1 MARRQIEETYYTF
14 NPTTNTITVPRVI
27 KAERLMLITNVTKN
41 IVIYNFSDPNTGYV
55 SVTQDNTSP
64 NRPGT
69 TIVLEY
75 NCSSMLSTDKLA
87 IVYDEMA
94 ETITFE
100 PALLDAVQKLRVAAP
115 QSLMDTDFEYG
126 VQPSKWE
133 ALVTCSNYPTFFSRT
148 TGGNSYDI
156 ISIAGN
162 GASPRST
169 VTVTTASN
177 HGLANGDVVSVQE
190 TTSGATADGT
200 YPVTIIDSTSFSYQA
215 KGIVSAQSIK
225 DGNMTGVYG
234 GGIYDNA
241 HIVGGNI
248 GGFGSWSAISDQAA
262 YSTITVTTP
271 RPHGLL
277 PGTPILVNDLSS
289 PIGGIQFITNVS
301 TPNQFKFQVQAAAI
315 VSNPINTVNIGL
327 FTRPEG
333 YVDHRPFDGGVILT
347 TANNVCGVQTIR
359 QTRRYFRYQS
369 GKSIQF
375 STGAKLTPT
384 YDLDTI
390 FCDSNAV
397 GITRVTVTTRQDH
410 GLQPGATIRV
420 ENATVTGTYN
430 PWNADFKVTEILGT
444 NSFKYEMLLNQVLP
458 STDQFPGGTD
468 VKITV
473 VKWKGAATRCGLFD
487 DQNGFYFE
495 YDGAEFH
502 CVRRYTKKELFGRLN
517 LVQYSNY
524 VQGTNTR
531 FRKQLTVG
539 EQITIRGAHYKVIQI
554 NSDTEMYI
562 SPSYKASTV
571 SSARYLKMET
581 IKVPQSQWN
590 IDKMDGTGPSG
601 YVINPAR
608 MQMVYIDYTWY
619 GAGFIRFGFRAADGN
634 IYYCHKMPNNNA
646 NTEAYMRSGN
656 LPARYEAVN
665 EPTKFA
671 RLVAGGTA
679 ISGANLMSTEIAMYV
694 DNVDFWPA
702 SGYLMIKDDLNC
714 EIVSYSSI
722 GAYNATARGFLVNIA
737 RRQPMSINYSGAMVY
752 LTGTQANVIFSP
764 DQTIPGGS
772 GVTQVS
778 VQPISQECAPVISHW
793 GSSVIMDGRFDDDKA
808 YIFTA
813 GMQRFIQ
820 ITGSGTFTAK
830 IASRSA
836 TGGLVTLTTATT
848 HNIQPGY
855 DVSVSGVNTVASIS
869 AASITNL
876 NTANIT
882 TAGAHNLLV
891 GQTVQIANVISSS
904 NTIFNGT
911 RVILTTPTSNTFT
924 FSRVYPQNQ
933 SFTGLSGTAT
943 ESSTF
948 NGTFSVTNVSANTI
962 MYNIANSTTFAQAVV
977 ASATASQSFG
987 SSSTPR
993 PLVSIRIAPSVDNG
1007 LGRNYGIREVVN
1019 HMQLNLSS
1027 IGILS
1032 SGQFLIQG
1040 FLNPASMVGVS
1051 IPNDWETTRI
1061 PGGSLAQVIYHEG
1074 SGVPGTTIAN
1084 PTNTVTGGDQVF
1096 AFYTE
1101 NSGGDNLSVTSF
1113 DLSKVRDLGTSILS
1127 GNGNQSAPG
1136 YPNGPDILTIV
1147 ATNLGAT
1154 TGNITCRLSWTEAQA

>member
-41 IVIYNFSDPNTGYV
+41 TVIYNFSDPNTGYV
-55 SVTQDNTSP
+55 SITQDNTIP

-69 TIVLEY
+69 VIVLEY

-94 ETITFE
+94 ETVTFE
-100 PALLDAVQKLRVAAP
+100 PALLDAVQKLRVASP

-162 GASPRST
+162 GVSPRST

-190 TTSGATADGT
+190 TTSGGTADGT

-215 KGIVSAQSIK
+215 KGVVPNQSIK

-241 HIVGGNI
+241 HIVGGVP

-277 PGTPILVNDLSS
+277 PGTPILINDLAS

-301 TPNQFKFQVQAAAI
+301 TPNQFKFQSASAAI
-315 VSNPINTVNIGL
+315 ISNPISTVNIGL

-347 TANNVCGVQTIR
+347 TANNVCGVQTVR

-430 PWNADFKVTEILGT
+430 PWNADYKVTEILGT
-444 NSFKYEMLLNQVLP
+444 NSFKYEMLLTQVLP

-495 YDGAEFH
+495 YDGSEFH

-517 LVQYSNY
+517 VVQYSNY

-554 NSDTEMYI
+554 NNDTEMYI
-562 SPSYKASTV
+562 SPSYKAGTV
-571 SSARYLKMET
+571 SSARYLKMES

-694 DNVDFWPA
+694 DNVDFWPS
-702 SGYLMIKDDLNC
+702 SGYLMIKDDLNS

-722 GAYNATARGFLVNIA
+722 GAYNAVARGYLVNIA
-737 RRQPMSINYSGAMVY
+737 RRQPMSINYSGTMVN

-820 ITGSGTFTAK
+820 ITGSGTFSAK
-830 IASRSA
+830 IAGRAA
-836 TGGLVTLTTATT
+836 TGGLVTLTTSTT

-855 DVSVSGVNTVASIS
+855 NVSISGVNTTASIT
-869 AASITNL
+869 AASITTF

-882 TAGAHNLLV
+882 TSGAHNLLV
-891 GQTVQIANVISSS
+891 GQTVTLSNVISAS
-904 NTIFNGT
+904 NNLFNGVRT
-911 RVILTTPTSNTFT
+911 ILTTPTANTFT
-924 FSRVYPQNQ
+924 FSRPNPQNL
-933 SFTGLSGTAT
+933 SYTGLSGTVT
-943 ESSTF
+943 ESQTF
-948 NGTFSVTNVSANTI
+948 NGTFAVTNVTANTL
-962 MYNIANSTTFAQAVV
+962 MYNISNNTTFAQAVV
-977 ASATASQSFG
+977 ASGTATQSFG

-1040 FLNPASMVGVS
+1040 FLNPASMTGVS

-1074 SGVPGTTIAN
+1074 AGVPGNTISN

-1127 GNGNQSAPG
+1127 GNGNSSAPG
-1136 YPNGPDILTIV
+1136 FPNGPDILTIV

>member
-14 NPTTNTITVPRVI
+14 NPSTNTITIPKVI
-27 KAERLMLITNVTKN
+27 KAERLMLITNVTQN
-41 IVIYNFSDPNTGYV
+41 AVIYNFSDPNIGYV
-55 SVTQDNTSP
+55 SLTQDNTNP
-64 NRPGT
+64 NKPGT

-75 NCSSMLSTDKLA
+75 NCSAMLSTDKLA
-87 IVYDEMA
+87 IIYDEMA
-94 ETITFE
+94 ETVTFE

-133 ALVTCSNYPTFFSRT
+133 ALVTCNNYPTFFSRT

-156 ISIAGN
+156 ISIVGD
-162 GASPRST
+162 GVSPRST

-190 TTSGATADGT
+190 TSSGATADGT

-215 KGIVSAQSIK
+215 KGIVAAQSIK

-277 PGTPILVNDLSS
+277 PGTPILINDLTS
-289 PIGGIQFITNVS
+289 PIGGIQFVTNVS
-301 TPNQFKFQVQAAAI
+301 TPNQFKFQLASAAI
-315 VSNPINTVNIGL
+315 VSNPISTVNIGL

-347 TANNVCGVQTIR
+347 TANNVCGVQTVR

-390 FCDSNAV
+390 YCDSNAV

-430 PWNADFKVTEILGT
+430 PWNADYKVTEILGT
-444 NSFKYEMLLNQVLP
+444 NSFRYEMVLTQVLP

-554 NSDTEMYI
+554 NNDTEMYI
-562 SPSYKASTV
+562 SPSYKAGTV

-601 YVINPAR
+601 YVLNPAR

-619 GAGFIRFGFRAADGN
+619 GAGFIRFGFRAVDGN
-634 IYYCHKMPNNNA
+634 IYYCHKMPNNNT

-679 ISGANLMSTEIAMYV
+679 ISGANLAPTEIAMYV
-694 DNVDFWPA
+694 DNVDFWPS
-702 SGYLMIKDDLNC
+702 SGYLMIKDDLNT

-737 RRQPMSINYSGAMVY
+737 RRQPMSINYSGTMVN
-752 LTGTQANVIFSP
+752 LTGTQASVTFSP
-764 DQTIPGGS
+764 DATITGGA
-772 GVTQVS
+772 GTTQVS

-836 TGGLVTLTTATT
+836 TGGVVTLTTTST

-855 DVSVSGVNTVASIS
+855 NVSVSGVNTVASIT
-869 AASITNL
+869 AASITTL

-882 TAGAHNLLV
+882 TSGAHNLLV
-891 GQTVQIANVISSS
+891 GQTVTISNVIASA

-911 RVILTTPTSNTFT
+911 YVIATTPTSNTFT
-924 FSRVYPQNQ
+924 YTRVYPQNV
-933 SFTGLSGTAT
+933 SYTGLAGTVT
-943 ESSTF
+943 ESQTF
-948 NGTFSVTNVSANTI
+948 NGTFSVSSTTSNTIVYSIANT
-962 MYNIANSTTFAQAVV
+962 TTFASAVV
-977 ASATASQSFG
+977 ASGTATQSFG

-1007 LGRNYGIREVVN
+1007 LGRNYGIREIVN

-1040 FLNPASMVGVS
+1040 FLNPASMTGVS

-1074 SGVPGTTIAN
+1074 AGVPGNTISN
-1084 PTNTVTGGDQVF
+1084 PTNTITGGDQVF

-1127 GNGNQSAPG
+1127 GNGNSTAPG
-1136 YPNGPDILTIV
+1136 FPNGPDILTIV

>member
-14 NPTTNTITVPRVI
+14 NPTTNTITVPKVI

-64 NRPGT
+64 NKPGT

-75 NCSSMLSTDKLA
+75 NCSAMLSTDKLA
-87 IVYDEMA
+87 IIYDEMA

-133 ALVTCSNYPTFFSRT
+133 ALVTCNNYPTFFSRT

-156 ISIAGN
+156 ISIAGD

-215 KGIVSAQSIK
+215 KGIVAAQSIK

-271 RPHGLL
+271 RPHGIL
-277 PGTPILVNDLSS
+277 PGTPILINDLTS
-289 PIGGIQFITNVS
+289 PIGGIQFVTNVS
-301 TPNQFKFQVQAAAI
+301 TPNQFKFQLSSAAI

-390 FCDSNAV
+390 YCDSNAV

-430 PWNADFKVTEILGT
+430 PWNADYKVTEILGT
-444 NSFKYEMLLNQVLP
+444 NSFRYEMLLTQILP

-495 YDGAEFH
+495 YDGAEYH

-554 NSDTEMYI
+554 NNDTEMYI
-562 SPSYKASTV
+562 SPSYKAGTV
-571 SSARYLKMET
+571 NSARYLKMES

-601 YVINPAR
+601 YVLNPAR

-619 GAGFIRFGFRAADGN
+619 GAGFIRFGFRAVDGN
-634 IYYCHKMPNNNA
+634 IYYCHKMPNNNT

-679 ISGANLMSTEIAMYV
+679 ISGANLAPTEIAMYV
-694 DNVDFWPA
+694 DNVDFWPS
-702 SGYLMIKDDLNC
+702 SGYLMIKDDLNT

-722 GAYNATARGFLVNIA
+722 GAYNAVARGFLVNIA
-737 RRQPMSINYSGAMVY
+737 RRQPMSINYSGTMVN
-752 LTGTQANVIFSP
+752 LTGTQASVTFSP
-764 DQTIPGGS
+764 DATITGGA
-772 GVTQVS
+772 GTAQVS

-836 TGGLVTLTTATT
+836 TGGVVTLTTTST

-855 DVSVSGVNTVASIS
+855 NVSISGVNTVASIT
-869 AASITNL
+869 AASITTL

-882 TAGAHNLLV
+882 TSGAHNLLV
-891 GQTVQIANVISSS
+891 GQTVTISNVIASA

-911 RVILTTPTSNTFT
+911 YVIASVPTTNTFT
-924 FSRVYPQNQ
+924 YTRIYPSNV
-933 SFTGLSGTAT
+933 SYTGLSGTVT
-943 ESSTF
+943 ESQTF
-948 NGTFSVTNVSANTI
+948 NGTFSVSSTTSNTIVYSIANTT
-962 MYNIANSTTFAQAVV
+962 SFASAVV
-977 ASATASQSFG
+977 ASGTATQSFG

-1007 LGRNYGIREVVN
+1007 LGRNYGIREIVN

-1040 FLNPASMVGVS
+1040 FLNPASMTGVS

-1074 SGVPGTTIAN
+1074 AGVPGNTISN
-1084 PTNTVTGGDQVF
+1084 PTNTITGGDQVF

-1127 GNGNQSAPG
+1127 GNGNSSAPG
-1136 YPNGPDILTIV
+1136 FPNGPDILTIV
-1147 ATNLGAT
+1147 ATNLGAA

>member
-41 IVIYNFSDPNTGYV
+41 TVIYNFSDPNTGYV
-55 SVTQDNTSP
+55 SITQDNTIP

-69 TIVLEY
+69 VIVLEY

-94 ETITFE
+94 ETVTFE
-100 PALLDAVQKLRVAAP
+100 PALLDAVQKLRVASP

-162 GASPRST
+162 GVSPRST

-190 TTSGATADGT
+190 TTSGGTADGT

-215 KGIVSAQSIK
+215 KGVVPNQSIK

-241 HIVGGNI
+241 HIVGGVP

-277 PGTPILVNDLSS
+277 PGTPILINDLAS

-301 TPNQFKFQVQAAAI
+301 TPNQFKFQSASAAI
-315 VSNPINTVNIGL
+315 ISNPISTVNIGL

-347 TANNVCGVQTIR
+347 TANNVCGVQTVR

-430 PWNADFKVTEILGT
+430 PWNEDYKVTEILGT
-444 NSFKYEMLLNQVLP
+444 NSFKYEMLLTQVLP

-495 YDGAEFH
+495 YDGSEFH

-517 LVQYSNY
+517 VVQYSNY

-554 NSDTEMYI
+554 NNDTEMYI
-562 SPSYKASTV
+562 SPSYKAGTV
-571 SSARYLKMET
+571 SSARYLKMES

-694 DNVDFWPA
+694 DNVDFWPS
-702 SGYLMIKDDLNC
+702 SGYLMIKDDLNS

-722 GAYNATARGFLVNIA
+722 GAYNAVARGYLVNIA
-737 RRQPMSINYSGAMVY
+737 RRQPMSINYSGTMVN

-820 ITGSGTFTAK
+820 ITGSGTFSAK
-830 IASRSA
+830 IAGRSA
-836 TGGLVTLTTATT
+836 TGGLVTLTTSTT

-855 DVSVSGVNTVASIS
+855 NVSISGVNTTASIT
-869 AASITNL
+869 AASITTF

-882 TAGAHNLLV
+882 TSGAHNLLV
-891 GQTVQIANVISSS
+891 GQTVTLSNVISAS
-904 NTIFNGT
+904 NNLFNGVRT
-911 RVILTTPTSNTFT
+911 ILTTPTANTFT
-924 FSRVYPQNQ
+924 FSRPNPQNL
-933 SFTGLSGTAT
+933 SYTGLSGTVT
-943 ESSTF
+943 ESQTF
-948 NGTFSVTNVSANTI
+948 NGTFAVTNVTANTL
-962 MYNIANSTTFAQAVV
+962 MYNISNNTTFAQAVV
-977 ASATASQSFG
+977 ASGTATQSFG

-1040 FLNPASMVGVS
+1040 FLNPASMTGVS

-1074 SGVPGTTIAN
+1074 AGVPGNTISN

-1127 GNGNQSAPG
+1127 GNGNSSAPG
-1136 YPNGPDILTIV
+1136 FPNGPDILTIV

>member
-100 PALLDAVQKLRVAAP
+100 PALLDAVQKLRVAPP

-190 TTSGATADGT
+190 TSSGATADGT

-248 GGFGSWSAISDQAA
+248 GGFGAWSAISDQAA

-277 PGTPILVNDLSS
+277 PGTPILINDLTN

-301 TPNQFKFQVQAAAI
+301 TPNQFKFQVNAAAI
-315 VSNPINTVNIGL
+315 VSNPISTVNVGL

-430 PWNADFKVTEILGT
+430 PWNADYKVTEILGT

-502 CVRRYTKKELFGRLN
+502 CVRRYTKKELFGRVN
-517 LVQYSNY
+517 LTQFSNY

-539 EQITIRGAHYKVIQI
+539 DQITIRGAHYKVIQI
-554 NSDTEMYI
+554 NNDTEMYI
-562 SPSYKASTV
+562 SPSYKAATV
-571 SSARYLKMET
+571 GSARYLKMES

-634 IYYCHKMPNNNA
+634 IYYCHKMPNNNT

-702 SGYLMIKDDLNC
+702 SGYLMIKDDLNS

-722 GAYNATARGFLVNIA
+722 GAYNAVARGFLVNIA
-737 RRQPMSINYSGAMVY
+737 RRQPMAINYSGSMVY

-855 DVSVSGVNTVASIS
+855 DVSISGVNTVASIT

-876 NTANIT
+876 STANIT

-891 GQTVQIANVISSS
+891 GQTVQIANVISAS

-924 FSRVYPQNQ
+924 FARVYPQNQ

-948 NGTFSVTNVSANTI
+948 NGTFAVTNVAANTI
-962 MYNIANSTTFAQAVV
+962 MYNISNSTTFAQTVV

-1007 LGRNYGIREVVN
+1007 LGRNYGIREIVN

-1127 GNGNQSAPG
+1127 GNGNQTAPG

>member
-1 MARRQIEETYYTF
+1 MARRQIEDTYYTF

-27 KAERLMLITNVTKN
+27 KPERLMLITNTTKN
-41 IVIYNFSDPNTGYV
+41 IVIYNFSDPNLGYA
-55 SVTQDNTSP
+55 SITQNNTSK
-64 NRPGT
+64 NQPGT

-75 NCSSMLSTDKLA
+75 NCSSMLSSDKLA
-87 IVYDEMA
+87 IVYDEVA
-94 ETITFE
+94 ETTTFE
-100 PALLDAVQKLRVAAP
+100 PVLLDAVQKLRVASP

-156 ISIAGN
+156 ISINGD

-177 HGLANGDVVSVQE
+177 HGLANGDIVSVQE

-200 YPVTIIDSTSFSYQA
+200 FPVTIIDSTSFSYRA
-215 KGIVSAQSIK
+215 KGVVPAQTIK

-234 GGIYDNA
+234 GGIYDNS

-248 GGFGSWSAISDQAA
+248 GSYGSWSAISDQAA

-277 PGTPILVNDLSS
+277 PGTPILINDLTS

-301 TPNQFKFQVQAAAI
+301 APNQFKFQLTQQATP
-315 VSNPINTVNIGL
+315 VTNPIATANIGL

-347 TANNVCGVQTIR
+347 TANNVCGVQTVR

-384 YDLDTI
+384 YDIDTI
-390 FCDSNAV
+390 FCSSNAV
-397 GITRVTVTTRQDH
+397 GISLVTVTTRQDH

-420 ENATVTGTYN
+420 EGATVTGDYN
-430 PWNADFKVTEILGT
+430 PWNGDFIVGEILGT
-444 NSFKYEMLLNQVLP
+444 NSFRYSMLLTQVLP

-468 VKITV
+468 VNVTV

-487 DQNGFYFE
+487 DQNGFFFE
-495 YDGAEFH
+495 YDGKEFH
-502 CVRRYTKKELFGRLN
+502 CVRRYTKKELFGRVN
-517 LVQYSNY
+517 VVQFSNY

-554 NSDTEMYI
+554 NNDTEMYI
-562 SPSYKASTV
+562 SPAYRAQTAT
-571 SSARYLKMET
+571 SARYLKMET
-581 IKVPQSQWN
+581 VKVPQSQWN

-601 YVINPAR
+601 YVIDPAK

-619 GAGFIRFGFRAADGN
+619 GAGFIRFGFRAVDGN
-634 IYYCHKMPNNNA
+634 IYYCHKMANNNV
-646 NTEAYMRSGN
+646 NSEAYMRSGN

-671 RLVAGGTA
+671 RLVSGGTA
-679 ISGANLMSTEIAMYV
+679 ISGASLMPTEIAMYV
-694 DNVDFWPA
+694 DNVDFWPS
-702 SGYLMIKDDLNC
+702 SGYLMIKDDQNC

-722 GAYNATARGFLVNIA
+722 GAYNATARGWLVNIA
-737 RRQPMSINYSGAMVY
+737 RRQPMTINYSGSLVA
-752 LTGTQANVIFSP
+752 LTGTSANVIFNP
-764 DQTIPGGS
+764 DATVPGGA
-772 GVTQVS
+772 GVAQVS
-778 VQPISQECAPVISHW
+778 VQPISQECAPVICHW

-836 TGGLVTLTTATT
+836 TGGVVTLTTAST

-855 DVSVSGVNTVASIS
+855 DVSISGVNTVASVVS
-869 AASITNL
+869 ASITSSVATL
-876 NTANIT
+876 T
-882 TAGAHNLLV
+882 TSGAHNLLQ
-891 GQTVQIANVISSS
+891 GQTVTVSNVISST
-904 NTIFNGT
+904 NTIYNGT
-911 RVILTTPTSNTFT
+911 YVITAVPATNQIRYT
-924 FSRVYPQNQ
+924 RVYPTNT
-933 SFTGLSGTAT
+933 SHTGLSGTVT

-948 NGTFSVTNVSANTI
+948 NGTFSVSSTTSNTI
-962 MYNIANSTTFAQAVV
+962 VYSISNTTNFASAVV
-977 ASATASQSFG
+977 ASGTATQSFG

-1007 LGRNYGIREVVN
+1007 LGRNYGIREIVN
-1019 HMQLNLSS
+1019 HMQLNLAS

-1040 FLNPASMVGVS
+1040 FLNPASIIGPS
-1051 IPNDWETTRI
+1051 IPGDWETVRV
-1061 PGGSLAQVIYHEG
+1061 PGGSLAQVIYHDG
-1074 SGVPGTTIAN
+1074 GGVPGNTITN
-1084 PTNTVTGGDQVF
+1084 PTNTVSGGDQVF

-1101 NSGGDNLSVTSF
+1101 NSGGENLSVSTF
-1113 DLSKVRDLGTSILS
+1113 DLTKVRDLGTSILS
-1127 GNGNQSAPG
+1127 GNGNSTAPG

-1154 TGNITCRLSWTEAQA
+1154 TGNISCRLSWTEAQA

>member
-14 NPTTNTITVPRVI
+14 NPTTNTITVPKVI

-64 NRPGT
+64 NKPGT

-75 NCSSMLSTDKLA
+75 NCSAMLSTDKLA
-87 IVYDEMA
+87 IIYDEMA

-133 ALVTCSNYPTFFSRT
+133 ALVTCNNYPTFFSRT

-156 ISIAGN
+156 ISIAGD

-215 KGIVSAQSIK
+215 KGIVAAQSIK

-271 RPHGLL
+271 RPHGIL
-277 PGTPILVNDLSS
+277 PGTPILINDLTS
-289 PIGGIQFITNVS
+289 PIGGIQFVTNVS
-301 TPNQFKFQVQAAAI
+301 TPNQFKFQLSSAAI

-390 FCDSNAV
+390 YCDSNAV

-430 PWNADFKVTEILGT
+430 PWNADYKVTEILGT
-444 NSFKYEMLLNQVLP
+444 NSFRYEMLLTQVLP

-495 YDGAEFH
+495 YDGAEYH

-554 NSDTEMYI
+554 NNDTEMYI
-562 SPSYKASTV
+562 SPSYKAGTV
-571 SSARYLKMET
+571 NSARYLKMESV
-581 IKVPQSQWN
+581 KVPQSQWN

-601 YVINPAR
+601 YVLNPAR

-619 GAGFIRFGFRAADGN
+619 GAGFIRFGFRAVDGN
-634 IYYCHKMPNNNA
+634 IYYCHKMPNNNT

-679 ISGANLMSTEIAMYV
+679 ISGANLAPTEIAMYV
-694 DNVDFWPA
+694 DNVDFWPS
-702 SGYLMIKDDLNC
+702 SGYLMIKDDLNT

-722 GAYNATARGFLVNIA
+722 GAYNAVARGFLVNIA
-737 RRQPMSINYSGAMVY
+737 RRQPMSINYSGTMVN
-752 LTGTQANVIFSP
+752 LTGTQASVTFSP
-764 DQTIPGGS
+764 DATITGGA
-772 GVTQVS
+772 GTAQVS

-836 TGGLVTLTTATT
+836 TGGVVTLTTTST

-855 DVSVSGVNTVASIS
+855 NVSISGVNTVASIT
-869 AASITNL
+869 AASITTL

-882 TAGAHNLLV
+882 TSGAHNLLV
-891 GQTVQIANVISSS
+891 GQTVTISNVIASA

-911 RVILTTPTSNTFT
+911 YVIASVPTTNTFT
-924 FSRVYPQNQ
+924 YTRIYPSNV
-933 SFTGLSGTAT
+933 SYTGLSGTVT
-943 ESSTF
+943 ESQTF
-948 NGTFSVTNVSANTI
+948 NGTFSVSSTTSNTIVYSIANTT
-962 MYNIANSTTFAQAVV
+962 SFASAVV
-977 ASATASQSFG
+977 ASGTATQSFG

-1007 LGRNYGIREVVN
+1007 LGRNYGIREIVN

-1040 FLNPASMVGVS
+1040 FLNPASMTGVS

-1074 SGVPGTTIAN
+1074 AGVPGNTISN
-1084 PTNTVTGGDQVF
+1084 PTNTITGGDQVF

-1127 GNGNQSAPG
+1127 GNGNSSAPG
-1136 YPNGPDILTIV
+1136 FPNGPDILTIV
-1147 ATNLGAT
+1147 ATNLGAA

>member
-14 NPTTNTITVPRVI
+14 DPTTNTVTIPRVI

-41 IVIYNFSDPNTGYV
+41 IVIYNFSDPNLGYV
-55 SVTQDNTSP
+55 TLTQNNTSVNKP
-64 NRPGT
+64 TT

-75 NCSSMLSTDKLA
+75 NCSSMLASDKLA
-87 IVYDEMA
+87 IVYDEIN
-94 ETITFE
+94 ETTSFE
-100 PALLDAVQKLRVAAP
+100 PALLDAVQKLRTAPP

-133 ALVTCSNYPTFFSRT
+133 ALVVCGNYPTFFSRT

-156 ISIAGN
+156 ITISAD

-169 VTVTTASN
+169 VSVTTASN

-190 TTSGATADGT
+190 TSSGGVADGT
-200 YPVTIIDSTSFSYQA
+200 FPITVVDATTFSYVA
-215 KGIVSAQSIK
+215 KGVVSGTLK

-241 HIVGGNI
+241 HIPGGVP
-248 GGFGSWSAISDQAA
+248 GSFGAWSAISDQAS

-277 PGTPILVNDLSS
+277 PGTPILINDLSS
-289 PIGGIQFITNVS
+289 PIGGIQFINNVS
-301 TPNQFKFQVQAAAI
+301 TPNQFKFTLTSQTAVN
-315 VSNPINTVNIGL
+315 NPINTVNIGL
-327 FTRPEG
+327 YTRPEG

-384 YDLDTI
+384 YDIDTI
-390 FCDSNAV
+390 FADNNAV
-397 GITRVTVTTRQDH
+397 GIALVTVTTRQDH
-410 GLQPGATIRV
+410 GLQPGAVVRI
-420 ENATVTGTYN
+420 EGATVTGTYN
-430 PWNADFKVTEILGT
+430 PWNGDFPVTEILGT
-444 NSFKYEMLLNQVLP
+444 NSFKYQMSLNQVMP

-468 VKITV
+468 VKATV
-473 VKWKGAATRCGLFD
+473 VRWKGAATRCGMFD
-487 DQNGFYFE
+487 DQNGFFFE
-495 YDGAEFH
+495 YDGKSFH

-517 LVQYSNY
+517 LTQYSNY
-524 VQGTNTR
+524 VFGTNTR
-531 FRKQLTVG
+531 FRKQLVVG
-539 EQITIRGAHYKVIQI
+539 DQITIRGAHYKVIQI
-554 NSDTEMYI
+554 NNDTEMFI
-562 SPSYKASTV
+562 SPAYKASTTT
-571 SSARYLKMET
+571 SARYLKMET
-581 IKVPQSQWN
+581 IKVPQDQWN

-601 YVINPAR
+601 YVLDPGR

-619 GAGFIRFGFRAADGN
+619 GAGFIRFGFRATDGN

-679 ISGANLMSTEIAMYV
+679 ISGASLAPTEIAMYV
-694 DNVDFWPA
+694 DNVDFWPD
-702 SGYLMIKDDLNC
+702 SGYLMIKDDQNC

-722 GAYNATARGFLVNIA
+722 GAYNSVARGYLVNIA
-737 RRQPMSINYSGAMVY
+737 RRQPMPINYTGSMVN
-752 LTGTQANVIFSP
+752 LTGTSASVVFTP
-764 DQTIPGGS
+764 DATVPGGA
-772 GVTQVS
+772 GTAQVS
-778 VQPISQECAPVISHW
+778 VQPISQQCAPVICHW

-813 GMQRFIQ
+813 GMQRFMQ

-830 IASRSA
+830 ISSRSA
-836 TGGLVTLTTATT
+836 SGGVVTLTTQSS
-848 HNIQPGY
+848 HSIQPGY
-855 DVSVSGVNTVASIS
+855 NVSISAVNTVASITN
-869 AASITNL
+869 ASITSSVA
-876 NTANIT
+876 TIT
-882 TAGAHNLLV
+882 TSGAHNLQQ
-891 GQTVQIANVISSS
+891 GQTVTITNVITSA

-911 RVILTTPTSNTFT
+911 YTITSVPTSNTFT
-924 FSRVYPQNQ
+924 YVRPYPSNV
-933 SFTGLSGTAT
+933 TYANLSGTAT

-948 NGTFSVTNVSANTI
+948 NGTFSVSSVTSNTI
-962 MYNIANSTTFAQAVV
+962 VYSIPNTATFSSAVV
-977 ASATASQSFG
+977 AAGNATQSFG

-1040 FLNPASMVGVS
+1040 FLNPASLIGPS
-1051 IPNDWETTRI
+1051 IPGDWETVRV
-1061 PGGSLAQVIYHEG
+1061 PGGSLAQVIYHDG
-1074 SGVPGTTIAN
+1074 SGVPGSTITN
-1084 PTNTVTGGDQVF
+1084 PTNTISGGDQVF

-1101 NSGGDNLSVTSF
+1101 NSGGENLSVTNL

-1127 GNGNQSAPG
+1127 GNGNTSSPG

-1154 TGNITCRLSWTEAQA
+1154 TGNISCRLSWTEAQA

>member
-1 MARRQIEETYYTF
+1 MARRQIEETGYVFT
-14 NPTTNTITVPRVI
+14 PTTNTLYIPRVI
-27 KAERLMLITNVTKN
+27 KRERLMLITNVTKG
-41 IVIYNFSDPNTGYV
+41 IVIYNFSDPNLGAATFE
-55 SVTQDNTSP
+55 QDNTI
-64 NRPGT
+64 NNKPGT
-69 TIVLEY
+69 LISLEY

-87 IVYDEMA
+87 IVYDEVA
-94 ETITFE
+94 ETVTFE
-100 PALLDAVQKLRVAAP
+100 PALLDAVQKLRVAPP

-133 ALVTCSNYPTFFSRT
+133 ALVTCGNYPTFFSRT

-156 ISIAGN
+156 ISISGN
-162 GASPRST
+162 GVSPRST
-169 VTVTTASN
+169 VTVTIASA
-177 HGLANGDVVSVQE
+177 HGLSNGDVVSVQE
-190 TTSGATADGT
+190 TTSGGLADGT
-200 YPVTIIDSTSFSYQA
+200 FPVLVIDSTSFSYIA
-215 KGIVSAQSIK
+215 RGVVNGIIK

-241 HIVGGNI
+241 HIMGGTP
-248 GGFGSWSAISDQAA
+248 GSYGSWTAISDQATP
-262 YSTITVTTP
+262 SVITVQTT

-277 PGTPILVNDLSS
+277 PGTPILINDLTS
-289 PIGGIQFITNVS
+289 PIGGTQFITNVS
-301 TPNQFKFQVQAAAI
+301 QPNQFKFTVASGLQVT
-315 VSNPINTVNIGL
+315 NPIATTNMGL

-347 TANNVCGVQTIR
+347 TANNVCGVQTVR

-384 YDLDTI
+384 YDIDQI
-390 FCDSNAV
+390 YANSNAV
-397 GITRVTVTTRQDH
+397 GISTVFVTTRQDH
-410 GLQPGATIRV
+410 GLQPGAKIRV
-420 ENATVTGTYN
+420 ENATVTGSYN
-430 PWNADFKVTEILGT
+430 PWNGLFEVGEVTGT
-444 NSFKYEMLLNQVLP
+444 NTFKYSMLLTQQLP

-468 VKITV
+468 LKITV
-473 VKWKGAATRCGLFD
+473 IKWKGAATRCGLFD

-495 YDGAEFH
+495 YDGSEFH
-502 CVRRYTKKELFGRLN
+502 AVRRWTKKELFGRLN

-539 EQITIRGAHYKVIQI
+539 DQIAIRGAHYKVIQI

-562 SPSYKASTV
+562 SPAYKAQTV
-571 SSARYLKMET
+571 SSARYLKTEQ

-601 YVINPAR
+601 YVIDPGR

-619 GAGFIRFGFRAADGN
+619 GAGFIRFGFRATDGN
-634 IYYCHKMPNNNA
+634 IFYCHKMPNNNA

-671 RLVAGGTA
+671 RLVSGGVAT
-679 ISGANLMSTEIAMYV
+679 SGANLNPTEIAMYV

-702 SGYLMIKDDLNC
+702 DGYLMIKDDQNT
-714 EIVSYSSI
+714 EIVRYLSI
-722 GAYNATARGFLVNIA
+722 GAYNAVAGGYLINIA
-737 RRQPMSINYSGAMVY
+737 RRQPMQINYSGTMIT
-752 LTGTQANVIFSP
+752 LTGTSASVVFSP
-764 DQTIPGGS
+764 DQTIPGGA
-772 GVTQVS
+772 GTVQVS
-778 VQPISQECAPVISHW
+778 VQPISQQCAPVISHW
-793 GSSVIMDGRFDDDKA
+793 GSSVIMDGRFDDDKS

-813 GMQRFIQ
+813 GMQRFMQ
-820 ITGSGTFTAK
+820 ITGSGSFSAK
-830 IASRSA
+830 IASRSSTA
-836 TGGLVTLTTATT
+836 GLVTLTTATT

-855 DVSVSGVNTVASIS
+855 NISVSGINTTATIT
-869 AASITNL
+869 AASITGF

-882 TAGAHNLLV
+882 TSGAHNMIV
-891 GQTVQIANVISSS
+891 GQTITITNVVNAT

-911 RVILTTPTSNTFT
+911 YTILTTPASNTLT
-924 FSRVYPQNQ
+924 YARAWPANVSYTGQN
-933 SFTGLSGTAT
+933 GTAT

-948 NGTFSVTNVSANTI
+948 NGTFAVTNVTSNTI
-962 MYNIANSTTFAQAVV
+962 MYNITNNTNFAAAVV
-977 ASATASQSFG
+977 SSGNVVQSFG
-987 SSSTPR
+987 TSSQAR

-1007 LGRNYGIREVVN
+1007 LGRNYGIREIVN

-1040 FLNPASMVGVS
+1040 FLNPQTMTGTSLPG
-1051 IPNDWETTRI
+1051 DWETTRI
-1061 PGGSLAQVIYHEG
+1061 PGGSLAQVIYHDG
-1074 SGVPGTTIAN
+1074 SGIPGNTISN
-1084 PTNTVTGGDQVF
+1084 PTNTITGGDQVF

-1101 NSGGDNLSVTSF
+1101 NGGGDNLSVTSF

-1127 GNGNQSAPG
+1127 GNGNATAPG
-1136 YPNGPDILTIV
+1136 FPNGPDILTIV

-1154 TGNITCRLSWTEAQA
+1154 TGNITARLSWTEAQA

>member
-14 NPTTNTITVPRVI
+14 NPVTNTISVPRVI

-41 IVIYNFSDPNTGYV
+41 TVIYNFSDPNLGYV
-55 SVTQDNTSP
+55 SVTPDNTIP
-64 NRPGT
+64 NRAAT

-87 IVYDEMA
+87 IVYDEVA
-94 ETITFE
+94 ETVTFE
-100 PALLDAVQKLRVAAP
+100 PALLDAVQKLRVAPP

-133 ALVTCSNYPTFFSRT
+133 SLVTCSNYPTFFSRN

-156 ISIAGN
+156 ISIIGN
-162 GASPRST
+162 AASPRST
-169 VTVTTASN
+169 VTVITASN

-190 TTSGATADGT
+190 TSSGATADGT
-200 YPVTIIDSTSFSYQA
+200 YPVTIIDSTTFTYQA
-215 KGIVSAQSIK
+215 KGVVPAQSIK

-241 HIVGGNI
+241 HIVGGNT
-248 GGFGSWSAISDQAA
+248 GGFGSWSAISDQAS

-277 PGTPILVNDLSS
+277 PGTPILINDLTS

-301 TPNQFKFQVQAAAI
+301 TPNQFKFQMATQAA
-315 VSNPINTVNIGL
+315 VTNPINTVNVGL

-347 TANNVCGVQTIR
+347 TANNVCGVQTVR

-375 STGAKLTPT
+375 STGAMLTPN
-384 YDLDTI
+384 YDIDTI
-390 FCDSNAV
+390 YCDSNAV
-397 GITRVTVTTRQDH
+397 GVTRVVVTTRQDH
-410 GLQPGATIRV
+410 GLQPGATIRL

-430 PWNADFKVTEILGT
+430 PWNGDFQVTEVLGT

-473 VKWKGAATRCGLFD
+473 VRWKGAATRCGLYD

-495 YDGAEFH
+495 YDGKEFH
-502 CVRRYTKKELFGRLN
+502 CVRRFTKKELFGRVN
-517 LVQYSNY
+517 VTQYSSY

-539 EQITIRGAHYKVIQI
+539 DQITIRGAHYKVNQI
-554 NSDTEMYI
+554 NNDTEMYI
-562 SPSYKASTV
+562 SPAYKAQTV
-571 SSARYLKMET
+571 NSARYLKMET

-601 YVINPAR
+601 YILNPAR

-619 GAGFIRFGFRAADGN
+619 GAGFIRFGFRGTDGN
-634 IYYCHKMPNNNA
+634 IFYCHKMPNNNA

-671 RLVAGGTA
+671 RLVSGGTA
-679 ISGANLMSTEIAMYV
+679 ISGADLLPTEIAMYV
-694 DNVDFWPA
+694 DNIDCWPSYGHLFIRYA
-702 SGYLMIKDDLNC
+702 QNN
-714 EIVSYSSI
+714 EIVSYSSL
-722 GAYNATARGFLVNIA
+722 GSYNPVARGYLVNIA
-737 RRQPMSINYSGAMVY
+737 RRQPMSINYSGAMVQ
-752 LTGTQANVIFSP
+752 LTGTQANVVFSP
-764 DQTIPGGS
+764 DATIPGGS
-772 GVTQVS
+772 GTAQVS
-778 VQPISQECAPVISHW
+778 VAPISQECAPVISHW

-813 GMQRFIQ
+813 GMQRFMQ

-836 TGGLVTLTTATT
+836 TGGTVTLTTSTT

-855 DVSVSGVNTVASIS
+855 EVSISGVNTTASIT
-869 AASITNL
+869 AASITGL

-882 TAGAHNLLV
+882 TSGAHNLLV
-891 GQTVQIANVISSS
+891 GQRVQISNVISAS
-904 NTIFNGT
+904 NTIFNGSYIIAT
-911 RVILTTPTSNTFT
+911 VPTTNTFT
-924 FSRVYPQNQ
+924 FARPYPSNV

-943 ESSTF
+943 ESQTF
-948 NGTFSVTNVSANTI
+948 NGTFSVSSTTSNTI
-962 MYNIANSTTFAQAVV
+962 VYSISNTTNFASAVV
-977 ASATASQSFG
+977 ASGTATQSFG

-1007 LGRNYGIREVVN
+1007 LGRNYGIREIVN

-1040 FLNPASMVGVS
+1040 FLNPASIIGPS

-1061 PGGSLAQVIYHEG
+1061 PGGSLAQVIYHDG
-1074 SGVPGTTIAN
+1074 GGVPGNTITN
-1084 PTNTVTGGDQVF
+1084 PTNSVTGGDQVF

-1127 GNGNQSAPG
+1127 GNGNSTAPG
-1136 YPNGPDILTIV
+1136 FPNGPDILTIV

-1154 TGNITCRLSWTEAQA
+1154 TGNISCRLSWTEAQA

>member
-14 NPTTNTITVPRVI
+14 NPTTNTITIPRVI

-41 IVIYNFSDPNTGYV
+41 TVIYNFSDPNTGYV
-55 SVTQDNTSP
+55 SITQDNTIP

-94 ETITFE
+94 ETVTFE

-133 ALVTCSNYPTFFSRT
+133 ALVTCNNYPTFFSRT

-156 ISIAGN
+156 ISISGD
-162 GASPRST
+162 GVSPRST
-169 VTVTTASN
+169 VTVITASN

-215 KGIVSAQSIK
+215 KGVVANQSIK

-241 HIVGGNI
+241 HIVGGNA
-248 GGFGSWSAISDQAA
+248 GAFGSWSAISDQAA

-277 PGTPILVNDLSS
+277 PGTPILINDLSS

-301 TPNQFKFQVQAAAI
+301 TPNQFKFQLASAAI
-315 VSNPINTVNIGL
+315 VSNPISTVNVGL

-390 FCDSNAV
+390 YCDNNAI

-430 PWNADFKVTEILGT
+430 PWNADYRVTEILGT
-444 NSFKYEMLLNQVLP
+444 NSFKYEMLLTQVLP

-495 YDGAEFH
+495 YDGSEFH

-554 NSDTEMYI
+554 NNDTEMYI
-562 SPSYKASTV
+562 SPSYKAGTV
-571 SSARYLKMET
+571 TSARYLKMES

-619 GAGFIRFGFRAADGN
+619 GAGFIRFGFRATDGN

-679 ISGANLMSTEIAMYV
+679 ISGASLASTEIAMYV
-694 DNVDFWPA
+694 DNVDFWPS
-702 SGYLMIKDDLNC
+702 SGYLMIKDDLNT

-722 GAYNATARGFLVNIA
+722 GAYNAVARGYLVNIA
-737 RRQPMSINYSGAMVY
+737 RRQPMSINYSGTMVN
-752 LTGTQANVIFSP
+752 LTGTQANVTFSP
-764 DQTIPGGS
+764 DATIPGGA
-772 GVTQVS
+772 GTTQVS

-820 ITGSGTFTAK
+820 ITGSGTFSAK
-830 IASRSA
+830 IAGRSA

-848 HNIQPGY
+848 HNIQAGY
-855 DVSVSGVNTVASIS
+855 NVSISGVNTVASIT
-869 AASITNL
+869 AASITTL

-882 TAGAHNLLV
+882 TSGAHNLLV
-891 GQTVQIANVISSS
+891 GQRVTISNVISSA

-911 RVILTTPTSNTFT
+911 YTIATVPTTNTFT
-924 FSRVYPQNQ
+924 YARVYPTNV
-933 SFTGLSGTAT
+933 SYTGLSGTAT
-943 ESSTF
+943 ESETF
-948 NGTFSVTNVSANTI
+948 NGTYSVTNVTANTL
-962 MYNIANSTTFAQAVV
+962 MYNISNNTTFAQAVV
-977 ASATASQSFG
+977 ASGTATQSFG

-1007 LGRNYGIREVVN
+1007 LGRNYGIREIVN

-1040 FLNPASMVGVS
+1040 FLNPASMTGVS

-1074 SGVPGTTIAN
+1074 AGVPGNTISN
-1084 PTNTVTGGDQVF
+1084 PTNTITGGDQVF

-1127 GNGNQSAPG
+1127 GNGNLTAPG
-1136 YPNGPDILTIV
+1136 FPNGPDILTIV

>member
-64 NRPGT
+64 NKPGT

-94 ETITFE
+94 ETVTFE
-100 PALLDAVQKLRVAAP
+100 PALLDAVQKLRVATP

-277 PGTPILVNDLSS
+277 PGTPILINDLTN

-301 TPNQFKFQVQAAAI
+301 TPNQFKFQVNSAAI
-315 VSNPINTVNIGL
+315 ISNPISTVNVGL

-347 TANNVCGVQTIR
+347 TANNVCGVQTVR

-430 PWNADFKVTEILGT
+430 PWNADYKVTEILGT

-502 CVRRYTKKELFGRLN
+502 CVRRYTKKELFGRVN
-517 LVQYSNY
+517 LTQYSNY

-539 EQITIRGAHYKVIQI
+539 DQITIRGAHYKVIQI
-554 NSDTEMYI
+554 NNDTEMYI
-562 SPSYKASTV
+562 SPSYKAATV
-571 SSARYLKMET
+571 SSARYLKMES

-634 IYYCHKMPNNNA
+634 IYYCHKMPNNNT

-702 SGYLMIKDDLNC
+702 SGYLMIKDDLNS

-722 GAYNATARGFLVNIA
+722 GAYNAVARGYLVNIA
-737 RRQPMSINYSGAMVY
+737 RRQPMSINYSGTMVY

-764 DQTIPGGS
+764 DQTIPGGA

-836 TGGLVTLTTATT
+836 LGGLVTLTTATT

-855 DVSVSGVNTVASIS
+855 DVSISGVNTVASIT
-869 AASITNL
+869 AASITTL
-876 NTANIT
+876 STANIT

-891 GQTVQIANVISSS
+891 GQTIQIANVISAS

-911 RVILTTPTSNTFT
+911 RVILTTPTANTFT

-948 NGTFSVTNVSANTI
+948 NGTFSVTNVTNNTI
-962 MYNIANSTTFAQAVV
+962 MYNITNNTTFAQTVV

-1007 LGRNYGIREVVN
+1007 LGRNYGIREIVN

-1127 GNGNQSAPG
+1127 GNGNTSAPG
-1136 YPNGPDILTIV
+1136 FPNGPDILTIV

-1154 TGNITCRLSWTEAQA
+1154 TGNVTCRLSWTEAQA

>member
-14 NPTTNTITVPRVI
+14 NPATNTITIPRVI

-41 IVIYNFSDPNTGYV
+41 AVIYNFSDPNTGYV
-55 SVTQDNTSP
+55 SITQDNTIP

-69 TIVLEY
+69 VIVLEY

-94 ETITFE
+94 ETVTFE

-156 ISIAGN
+156 ISIVGN
-162 GASPRST
+162 GVSPRST

-215 KGIVSAQSIK
+215 KGVVANQSIK

-241 HIVGGNI
+241 HIVGGTT

-277 PGTPILVNDLSS
+277 PGTPILINDLSS

-301 TPNQFKFQVQAAAI
+301 TPNQFKFQSASAAI
-315 VSNPINTVNIGL
+315 ISNPISTVNIGL

-420 ENATVTGTYN
+420 ENATVTETYN
-430 PWNADFKVTEILGT
+430 PWNADYKVTEILGT

-495 YDGAEFH
+495 YDGSEFH
-502 CVRRYTKKELFGRLN
+502 AVRRYTKKELFGRLN

-554 NSDTEMYI
+554 NNDTEMYI
-562 SPSYKASTV
+562 SPSYKAGTV
-571 SSARYLKMET
+571 TSARYLKMES

-694 DNVDFWPA
+694 DNVDFWPS
-702 SGYLMIKDDLNC
+702 SGYLMIKDDLNT

-722 GAYNATARGFLVNIA
+722 GAYNAVARGYLVNIA
-737 RRQPMSINYSGAMVY
+737 RRQPMSINYSGTMVS

-772 GVTQVS
+772 GTTQVS

-820 ITGSGTFTAK
+820 ITGSGTFSAK
-830 IASRSA
+830 IAGRSA
-836 TGGLVTLTTATT
+836 TGGLVTLTTSTT

-855 DVSVSGVNTVASIS
+855 NVSISGVNTVASIT
-869 AASITNL
+869 AASITTF

-882 TAGAHNLLV
+882 TSGAHNLLV
-891 GQTVQIANVISSS
+891 GQRVTISNVISSA

-911 RVILTTPTSNTFT
+911 YTIATVPTTNTFT
-924 FSRVYPQNQ
+924 YSRVYPQNV
-933 SFTGLSGTAT
+933 SYTGLAGTAT
-943 ESSTF
+943 ESETF
-948 NGTFSVTNVSANTI
+948 NGTYAVTNVTANTL
-962 MYNIANSTTFAQAVV
+962 MYNISNNTTFAQAVV
-977 ASATASQSFG
+977 ASGTATQSFG

-1007 LGRNYGIREVVN
+1007 LGRNYGIREIVN

-1040 FLNPASMVGVS
+1040 FLNPASMTGVS

-1074 SGVPGTTIAN
+1074 SGVPGNTISN

-1127 GNGNQSAPG
+1127 GNGNSTAPG
-1136 YPNGPDILTIV
+1136 FPNGPDILTIV
-1147 ATNLGAT
+1147 ATNLGAA

>member
-55 SVTQDNTSP
+55 SVTQDNTNP

-75 NCSSMLSTDKLA
+75 NCSSMLSADKLA
-87 IVYDEMA
+87 IVYDEVA
-94 ETITFE
+94 ETVTFE

-190 TTSGATADGT
+190 TTSGGTADGT

-277 PGTPILVNDLSS
+277 PGTPILINDLTN

-301 TPNQFKFQVQAAAI
+301 TPNQFKFQVNAAAI
-315 VSNPINTVNIGL
+315 VSNPISTVNVGL

-347 TANNVCGVQTIR
+347 TANNVCGVQTVR

-430 PWNADFKVTEILGT
+430 PWNADYKVTEILGT
-444 NSFKYEMLLNQVLP
+444 NSFKYEMLLSQVLP

-502 CVRRYTKKELFGRLN
+502 CVRRYTKKELFGRVN
-517 LVQYSNY
+517 LTQFSNY

-539 EQITIRGAHYKVIQI
+539 DQITIRGAHYKVIQI
-554 NSDTEMYI
+554 NNDTEMYI
-562 SPSYKASTV
+562 SPSYKAATV
-571 SSARYLKMET
+571 SSARYLKMES

-619 GAGFIRFGFRAADGN
+619 GAGFIRFGFRASDGN
-634 IYYCHKMPNNNA
+634 IYYCHKMPNNNT

-679 ISGANLMSTEIAMYV
+679 ISGANLMPTEIAMYV
-694 DNVDFWPA
+694 DNVDFWPS
-702 SGYLMIKDDLNC
+702 SGYLMIKDDLNS

-722 GAYNATARGFLVNIA
+722 GAYNAIARGFLVNLA
-737 RRQPMSINYSGAMVY
+737 RRQPMSINYSGTMVY

-855 DVSVSGVNTVASIS
+855 DVSISGVNTVASIT
-869 AASITNL
+869 AASITTL
-876 NTANIT
+876 STANIT
-882 TAGAHNLLV
+882 TAGSHNLLV

-911 RVILTTPTSNTFT
+911 RVILTTPTANTFT
-924 FSRVYPQNQ
+924 FSRVYPTNQ

-948 NGTFSVTNVSANTI
+948 NGTFSVTNVAANTI
-962 MYNIANSTTFAQAVV
+962 MYNISNSTTFAQTVV

-1007 LGRNYGIREVVN
+1007 LGRNYGIREIVN

-1101 NSGGDNLSVTSF
+1101 NAGGDNLSVTSF

-1127 GNGNQSAPG
+1127 GNGNSTAPG

-1154 TGNITCRLSWTEAQA
+1154 TGSITCRLSWTEAQA

>member
-41 IVIYNFSDPNTGYV
+41 TVIYNFSDPNIGYV
-55 SVTQDNTSP
+55 SVTPDNTIP

-75 NCSSMLSTDKLA
+75 NCSAMLSTDKLA
-87 IVYDEMA
+87 IVYDEIA
-94 ETITFE
+94 ETVTFE
-100 PALLDAVQKLRVAAP
+100 PALLDAVQKLRVAPP

-133 ALVTCSNYPTFFSRT
+133 ALVTCDNYPTFFSRN

-162 GASPRST
+162 GVSPRST
-169 VTVTTASN
+169 VTVVTASN

-190 TTSGATADGT
+190 TSSGATADGT
-200 YPVTIIDSTSFSYQA
+200 YPVTIVDSTTFTYQA
-215 KGIVSAQSIK
+215 KGVVANQSIK

-241 HIVGGNI
+241 HIVGGNV
-248 GGFGSWSAISDQAA
+248 GGYGSWSAISDQAA

-277 PGTPILVNDLSS
+277 PGTPILINDLTS

-301 TPNQFKFQVQAAAI
+301 APNQFKFVMAASAA
-315 VSNPINTVNIGL
+315 VTNPINTVNIGL

-390 FCDSNAV
+390 YCDSNAV

-410 GLQPGATIRV
+410 GLQPGAKIRV

-430 PWNADFKVTEILGT
+430 PWNNDFVVTEILGT
-444 NSFKYEMLLNQVLP
+444 NSFKYEMLLTQVLP

-495 YDGAEFH
+495 YDGSEFH
-502 CVRRYTKKELFGRLN
+502 CVRRFTKKELFGRLN
-517 LVQYSNY
+517 LTQYSSY

-539 EQITIRGAHYKVIQI
+539 DQITIRGAHYKVNQI
-554 NSDTEMYI
+554 NNDTEMYI
-562 SPSYKASTV
+562 SPAYKAQTV
-571 SSARYLKMET
+571 TSARYLKMET

-601 YVINPAR
+601 YILNPAR

-619 GAGFIRFGFRAADGN
+619 GAGFIRFGFRATDGN
-634 IYYCHKMPNNNA
+634 IYYCHKMPNNNT

-671 RLVAGGTA
+671 RLVSGGTA

-694 DNVDFWPA
+694 DNVDFWPS
-702 SGYLMIKDDLNC
+702 SGYLFIRDDQNC

-722 GAYNATARGFLVNIA
+722 GAYNATARGYLINIA
-737 RRQPMSINYSGAMVY
+737 RRQPMSINYSGSMIQ

-764 DQTIPGGS
+764 DATIPGGA
-772 GVTQVS
+772 GVAQVS
-778 VQPISQECAPVISHW
+778 VAPISQECAPVISHW

-813 GMQRFIQ
+813 GMQRFMQ

-836 TGGLVTLTTATT
+836 TGGVVTLTTTST

-855 DVSVSGVNTVASIS
+855 NVAISGVNTTASIT
-869 AASITNL
+869 AASITTL

-882 TAGAHNLLV
+882 TSGAHNLLQ
-891 GQTVQIANVISSS
+891 GQTVTISNVIAST

-911 RVILTTPTSNTFT
+911 YIIASVPTTNTFT
-924 FSRVYPQNQ
+924 YTRIYPSNV
-933 SFTGLSGTAT
+933 SYTGLSGTVT
-943 ESSTF
+943 ESQTF
-948 NGTFSVTNVSANTI
+948 NGTFSVSSTTSNTIVYSIANT
-962 MYNIANSTTFAQAVV
+962 TTFASAVV
-977 ASATASQSFG
+977 ASGTATQSFG

-1007 LGRNYGIREVVN
+1007 LGRNYGIREIVN

-1040 FLNPASMVGVS
+1040 FLNPASIIGPS

-1061 PGGSLAQVIYHEG
+1061 AGGSLAQVIYHDG
-1074 SGVPGTTIAN
+1074 GGVPGNTITN

-1127 GNGNQSAPG
+1127 GNGSTTAPG
-1136 YPNGPDILTIV
+1136 FPNGPDILTIV

-1154 TGNITCRLSWTEAQA
+1154 TGNISCRLSWTEAQA

>member
-41 IVIYNFSDPNTGYV
+41 TVIYNFSDPNTGYV
-55 SVTQDNTSP
+55 SITQDNTIP

-69 TIVLEY
+69 VIVLEY

-156 ISIAGN
+156 ISIVGN
-162 GASPRST
+162 GVSPRST

-190 TTSGATADGT
+190 TTSGGTADGT

-215 KGIVSAQSIK
+215 KGVVPNQSIK

-241 HIVGGNI
+241 HIVGGNT

-277 PGTPILVNDLSS
+277 PGTPILINDLTS

-301 TPNQFKFQVQAAAI
+301 TPNQFKFQSTSAAI
-315 VSNPINTVNIGL
+315 ISNPISTVNIGL

-347 TANNVCGVQTIR
+347 TANNVCGVQTVR

-430 PWNADFKVTEILGT
+430 PWNADYKVTEILGT
-444 NSFKYEMLLNQVLP
+444 NSFKYEMLLTQVLP

-554 NSDTEMYI
+554 NNDTEMYI
-562 SPSYKASTV
+562 SPSYKAGTV
-571 SSARYLKMET
+571 SSARYLKMES

-694 DNVDFWPA
+694 DNVDFWPS
-702 SGYLMIKDDLNC
+702 SGYLMIKDDLNA

-722 GAYNATARGFLVNIA
+722 GAYNAVAGGYLVNIA
-737 RRQPMSINYSGAMVY
+737 RRQPMSINYSGAMVN

-820 ITGSGTFTAK
+820 ITGSGTFSAK
-830 IASRSA
+830 IAGRSA
-836 TGGLVTLTTATT
+836 TGGLVTLTTSTT

-855 DVSVSGVNTVASIS
+855 NVSISGVNTVASIT
-869 AASITNL
+869 AASITTFNR
-876 NTANIT
+876 ANIT
-882 TAGAHNLLV
+882 TSGAHNLLV
-891 GQTVQIANVISSS
+891 GQTVQISNVITSS
-904 NTIFNGT
+904 NTIFNGSY
-911 RVILTTPTSNTFT
+911 IITTVPTSNTFT
-924 FSRVYPQNQ
+924 YARVYPQNV
-933 SFTGLSGTAT
+933 SYTGLSGTVT
-943 ESSTF
+943 ESQTF
-948 NGTFSVTNVSANTI
+948 NGTFAVTNVTANTL
-962 MYNIANSTTFAQAVV
+962 MYNISNSTTFAQSVV
-977 ASATASQSFG
+977 ASGTATQSFG

-1074 SGVPGTTIAN
+1074 AGVPGNTISN

-1127 GNGNQSAPG
+1127 GNGNSTAPG
-1136 YPNGPDILTIV
+1136 FPNGPDILTIV